1 LLLQKTM
8 VMVEGV
14 ATSLDPGINMWETS
28 GPFVKEWMRTELGP
42 EAALAD
48 GLRDR
53 MKTLGLIPDL
63 IKRLDESLPRKGGA
77 PPAPPLPDIP
87 LMWEKRTGSGWW
99 KYALTAVIA
108 AGAGAVGML
117 WFG

>member
-1 LLLQKTM
+1 M

-14 ATSLDPGINMWETS
+14 ATQLDPGINMWETS
-28 GPFVKEWMRTELGP
+28 GPFIKEWMRTELGP

-63 IKRLDESLPRKGGA
+63 IKRLDESLPKKGGA
-77 PPAPPLPDIP
+77 PPPPPLPDIP

-99 KYALTAVIA
+99 KYAGVAAIAAA
-108 AGAGAVGML
+108 AGAAAMRWLG
-117 WFG
+117 